1 MAINCCK
8 SYVGKQII
16 GLLPSQADCLF
27 YYSPNV
33 DVIGWQINGI
43 DIFDSSAINSN
54 LNPYGYYYGGY
65 WLSNNTQFRFIISYI
80 GMQPPSYMPIVTDNN
95 GDTVTYYLTNCC
107 ELTCLEG
114 TFNAADFYYF
124 NTGLGYNIN
133 VGDSANG
140 FDDVVTINNILKPLY
155 GQQLIYSYTDNGDGT
170 FYIKIDNVYACA
182 LTLAWSADD
191 VTYTDMVPCG
201 TPADECM
208 YYATINLGNPN
219 SVNYS
224 DFYLDS
230 AATIPAFDSG
240 INGYNGDGNLR
251 NLLQSLGGDIF
262 GIVCNGGP
270 FDGTFY
276 CHIVG
281 TSTYNVPIYDSV
293 GSLVNGLSFEKATTY
308 GMSCKPNFC
317 YTATIDQPQIRL
329 VTLEIYSYF
338 YLNIDYQFAQSY
350 KYGSLYMD
358 LSDMGQMQEYCN
370 RLYGST
376 CIYDYKDNG
385 NGTYTIQ
392 ISNAYNLGAAPIFY
406 VSDGSSYQQVYL
418 NLC

>member
-16 GLLPSQADCLF
+16 GLLPSQVDCLF

-33 DVIGWQINGI
+33 PVGGYTVEGI
-43 DIFDSSAINSN
+43 PFDLDADINSV
-54 LNPYGYYYGGY
+54 LNPYGIYYTNYY
-65 WLSNNTQFRFIISYI
+65 DS
-80 GMQPPSYMPIVTDNN
+80 TDNYN
-95 GDTVTYYLTNCC
+95 FIMTYVGVSQPTYVPII
-107 ELTCLEG
+107 E
-114 TFNAADFYYF
+114 DS
-124 NTGLGYNIN
+124 LGNP
-133 VGDSANG
+133 
-140 FDDVVTINNILKPLY
+140 VTITWDSCCTKTCYEVTLNTDWTTDYCQYFDFGNNILPFFPDGFPLNDQAAWQTVLELFY
-155 GQQLIYSYTDNGDGT
+155 GPQVVVTNTVTSTTVYL
-170 FYIKIDNVYACA
+170 KIDNAYVCGTPRIQTY
-182 LTLAWSADD
+182 LIP
-191 VTYTDMVPCG
+191 YTDMVPCG

-224 DFYLDS
+224 DFYLDQ
-230 AATIPAFDSG
+230 AATIPAFDPG

-281 TSTYNVPIYDSV
+281 TSTYGILIYDSN
-293 GSLVNGLSFEKATTY
+293 GSIVNGLNFEKATTY
-308 GMSCKPNFC
+308 GMSCKPNSC

-358 LSDMGQMQEYCN
+358 LSDMIQMQEFCN